1 MRPHA
6 TDYDPRPG
14 YIAELVEATGMTQV
28 QISKHI
34 GCDARSLRRWITGE
48 RTFTYA
54 IQFALECLV
63 SSVRYG

>member
-1 MRPHA
+1 MAPDS
-6 TDYDPRPG
+6 TGYDPRPE
-14 YIAELVEATGMTQV
+14 YLAELVAATGLTQT
-28 QISKHI
+28 QIGKHI